1 MKMTTWTQLYMCA
14 KSQNVIEYAYTRD
27 AGMSGWLLNVS
38 MARAII
44 FILVDHLMDD
54 IISKVD

>member
-1 MKMTTWTQLYMCA
+1 MCA

-27 AGMSGWLLNVS
+27 GVEWEIENWALNIS

>member
-1 MKMTTWTQLYMCA
+1 MCA
-14 KSQNVIEYAYTRD
+14 KSQNVIEYAHTRD
-27 AGMSGWLLNVS
+27 ESDGGWSVERDGIEHLTHRS

>member
-1 MKMTTWTQLYMCA
+1 MCA

-27 AGMSGWLLNVS
+27 EEAVEWERLNTLNISMS

-44 FILVDHLMDD
+44 FILVDHLMVD
-54 IISKVD
+54 IISKAD